1 MNYKLDD
8 IEVRADMY
16 ALLSRLLLQ
25 EVDLESLNFLKNND
39 STFELF
45 PNLKNWDN
53 WNELDNSELA
63 NKHLNVDFTNI
74 SLLHLVPYETFYT
87 RDDKM
92 VETGGANPVTNYYHE
107 YGFKVEFETARV
119 VSPDHI
125 GVELEFMYK
134 LAIGQIEAIKNK
146 DFESAEK
153 LLKVQEKFLKEH
165 ILNWIALYLI
175 NVKYEAR
182 TPFYHDLAETSLAF
196 LLEDGEFLTKL
207 NEK

>member
-1 MNYKLDD
+1 LNYKLED
-8 IEVRADMY
+8 IEKRADMY

-25 EVDLESLNFLKNND
+25 ETDEESLNFLKNSESLNQ
-39 STFELF
+39 LF
-45 PNLKNWDN
+45 PNLKDWELWDQ
-53 WNELDNSELA
+53 LDNRELA

-87 RDDKM
+87 RDDQM
-92 VETGGANPVTNYYHE
+92 VETGGANPATNYYHE

-134 LAIGQIEAIKNK
+134 LATAQIEAIKSEDSK
-146 DFESAEK
+146 SADK
-153 LLKVQEKFLKEH
+153 MLKVQNRFLQDH

-182 TPFYHDLAETSLAF
+182 TPFYHDLAETTLGF
-196 LLEDGEFLTKL
+196 LLEDGEFLGKIV
-207 NEK
+207 